1 MGFPS
6 LRLIFLTVLLVY
18 LVLQLYLFKRIRRHI
33 QWRFPRRAGLLTALL
48 AAALLLGFYPLFW
61 RVPFGHGHYEPY
73 PEFLRSIVGW
83 WALGSTGLALLLLG
97 YALCRRGAAT
107 LISLPVDQE
116 RRKFLKKGAG
126 MVAAAP
132 FAVSG
137 YGVFVERERFE
148 VEHFDFPIK
157 GLSSALD
164 HLSIVHL
171 TDIHAGPFM
180 TEEDLA
186 PYVEAVNRLKP
197 DIIALT
203 GDFVSFH
210 LDEAAPCVAALG
222 QLKARY
228 GIYGCLGNHD
238 FYARAED
245 ELTTRFGA
253 RGIQIIRN
261 SVGTIPIGNSVL
273 SVLGV
278 DDLRQGRSNLLRA
291 MRAAAKDPA
300 EIRILLSH
308 RPEIFP
314 SAAASGIEVV
324 LSGHYH
330 GGQIKL
336 VPGNDS
342 PSIARLLTPYVEGLF
357 RLPLSN
363 KGAEEHGGESFLFV
377 SRGIGVTALPVRLNC
392 PPQIAHLT
400 LRKA

>member
-6 LRLIFLTVLLVY
+6 LGVVFLAILLLY
-18 LVLQLYLFKRIRRHI
+18 LPLQLYLFKRMRHHL
-33 QWRFPRRAGLLTALL
+33 QLRFPERATALAGLL
-48 AAALLLGFYPLFW
+48 AAGFLLGFYPLFW
-61 RVPFGHGHYEPY
+61 RVLFGYGHYEPF
-73 PEFLRSIVGW
+73 PQILRSLVGW
-83 WALGSTGLALLLLG
+83 WAFGSSGMALLLLG
-97 YALCRRGAAT
+97 YDLCRRGASA
-107 LISLPVDQE
+107 LVAPPVDQE

-132 FAVSG
+132 FVVSG

-197 DIIALT
+197 DMIALT

-210 LDEAAPCVAALG
+210 LDEVAPCIAALG

-238 FYARAED
+238 FYARAQD
-245 ELTTRFGA
+245 ELTTRFSA

-261 SVGTIPIGNSVL
+261 GGRTLPIGNSAL
-273 SVLGV
+273 NILGI
-278 DDLRQGRSNLLRA
+278 DDLRQGRSNLVRA
-291 MRAAAKDPA
+291 MRVAANDPA
-300 EIRILLSH
+300 EIRVLLSH

-314 SAAASGIEVV
+314 RAAAQGIEVV

-336 VPGNDS
+336 VPGNGS

-363 KGAEEHGGESFLFV
+363 NEAHGREGFLFV

-400 LRKA
+400 LKKA